1 MLPFI
6 VGSIMAL
13 AFALLSSMVYGPES
27 LTEYPWVMLVLWGLL
42 AGSGMM
48 SLASAGDAGPSSLR
62 PGS

>member
-1 MLPFI
+1 
-6 VGSIMAL
+6 
-13 AFALLSSMVYGPES
+13 MVYGPES